1 MYRYL
6 NFPAVAVD
14 TANPQQYQISFWYK
28 ASNVVEGDVV
38 RVQFRVYQ
46 PTSRTWVDYGLV
58 TVGAFPTGETDWT
71 QAQHTVTLDPSLH
84 TDADLQFSQIE
95 VRINTGNY
103 TGEVGFDNFSM
114 QQLGVG
120 TEMLTNPSFTEGY
133 KEVSGGDHAAV
144 YLSRLNGVG
153 FWGSAS
159 HHESGGHS
167 FSSNPQETLIY
178 FMRGLPLGDAVWWG
192 ENHNS
197 GLFYGDPIYSPV
209 AVRLDYASND
219 YDYVTG
225 QVVLSG
231 SAVNGRD
238 LTLVDT
244 QFAVDYCPGDDFY
257 VCDRNGS
264 WQSSGLSGTG
274 GQENMSLGTWDTSS
288 IAYGTYT
295 LRLAVTSNNASKGRS
310 QTFYDYYPVTVYN
323 PAGDDD
329 NDGLSNGDEIQVY
342 NTNPSNGDSDGDG
355 LSDGDE
361 VHLYGSNP
369 VSSDSDGDDLPD
381 KWEVDNGLDPVSD
394 DSHSDADGDGLTNLE
409 EFNLQTNP
417 READTDGDG
426 LTDHEEVNQYQT
438 NPSLPD
444 TDFDQVSDGDEVNVF
459 GTDPLSYADIDFD
472 GMSDDWE
479 FAYGTDS
486 ALNDARVDSDGDG
499 VDNVVEYL
507 RGTLPLNAAS
517 VPETRI
523 WYVDQAND
531 SGVEYGSPKAPFS
544 TVQAAL
550 TASNAGDTISLA
562 SGTYELDFF
571 IVSQSVNFVGP
582 ADQSA
587 VLVPTYFYAY
597 GPVWGGV
604 ENITL
609 QTAYANYAW
618 DVRNYRYRNSR
629 IQAVQGSQLGGGAR
643 VTFENCVISGA
654 GQTAITVNG
663 ASAVSVINST
673 IAGNPTGISLASANG
688 GLTLRNSILANT
700 VDLVGVTDGGGI
712 SYSLIGDGQFV
723 GVNGNISADP
733 LFMDAANG
741 DYHLQAGSPG
751 IDAGDPADAYANE
764 PEPNGCRVNLGAFGN
779 TTQAAVSSDD
789 PDGDGLYGYC
799 ETRAGTDPNH
809 ADSDHDGVLDGAE
822 VNAGSSPVNL
832 FDPAGEGMNLAAD
845 AGFTLQGG
853 EYLSTD
859 MLHILAWSNLVGS
872 GAGTASYTV
881 SGGGTVLSGTLDNVG
896 DGSYRGSVALGDLN
910 YTGSDVLVEIRL
922 QQKKVKYQA
931 QRTISV
937 SGDGDGNAVPAVA
950 IGAPADGSSHDSG
963 ANIAFVGSATDAEDG
978 DLTASLVWTSSLDGA
993 IGAGGSFNAVL
1004 SDGVHSITA
1013 SVTDSGGRVANQVV
1027 SVTVGAAAEPIILTA
1042 SGYKVK
1048 GLQAVD
1054 LAWSGAAGSQVD
1066 VYRNGALIATVA
1078 NNGAWTDNI
1087 GIKGSATYL
1096 YSVCEAGTSNC
1107 SAEVSVVF

>member
-1 MYRYL
+1 
-6 NFPAVAVD
+6 
-14 TANPQQYQISFWYK
+14 
-28 ASNVVEGDVV
+28 
-38 RVQFRVYQ
+38 
-46 PTSRTWVDYGLV
+46 
-58 TVGAFPTGETDWT
+58 
-71 QAQHTVTLDPSLH
+71 
-84 TDADLQFSQIE
+84 
-95 VRINTGNY
+95 
-103 TGEVGFDNFSM
+103 
-114 QQLGVG
+114 
-120 TEMLTNPSFTEGY
+120 
-133 KEVSGGDHAAV
+133 
-144 YLSRLNGVG
+144 
-153 FWGSAS
+153 
-159 HHESGGHS
+159 
-167 FSSNPQETLIY
+167 
-178 FMRGLPLGDAVWWG
+178 
-192 ENHNS
+192 
-197 GLFYGDPIYSPV
+197 
-209 AVRLDYASND
+209 
-219 YDYVTG
+219 
-225 QVVLSG
+225 
-231 SAVNGRD
+231 
-238 LTLVDT
+238 
-244 QFAVDYCPGDDFY
+244 
-257 VCDRNGS
+257 
-264 WQSSGLSGTG
+264 
-274 GQENMSLGTWDTSS
+274 
-288 IAYGTYT
+288 
-295 LRLAVTSNNASKGRS
+295 
-310 QTFYDYYPVTVYN
+310 
-323 PAGDDD
+323 
-329 NDGLSNGDEIQVY
+329 
-342 NTNPSNGDSDGDG
+342 
-355 LSDGDE
+355 
-361 VHLYGSNP
+361 LYGSNP
-369 VSSDSDGDDLPD
+369 ASSDTDGDGLPD

-809 ADSDHDGVLDGAE
+809 ADSDHDGVPDGAE

-937 SGDGDGNAVPAVA
+937 NGDGDGNAVPAVA

-978 DLTASLVWTSSLDGA
+978 DLTASLVWASSLDGA